1 MIDPKKINE
10 IVQQIMSS
18 LPPGL
23 RNLPDEVQSNLRAA
37 LHSTFTKLDL
47 VTREEFDTQMGVLQ
61 RTRAKLEDLE
71 KKVHKLEKQERRD

>member
-23 RNLPDEVQSNLRAA
+23 RNLPSDVEENFKAA
-37 LHSTFTKLDL
+37 LQSAFTKLDL
-47 VTREEFDTQMGVLQ
+47 VTRDEFDAQTGVLL
-61 RTRAKLEDLE
+61 RTRAKLTALE
-71 KKVHKLEKQERRD
+71 EKVKALEQNK